1 MAKRPTPKKR
11 RSKSQMRTQHSAFM
25 QRERRRLTDL
35 RNSPY
40 AVIAK
45 KKDEGD
51 AGVEKVTRI
60 KA

>member
-11 RSKSQMRTQHSAFM
+11 RSKSQTRTQHSAFM
-25 QRERRRLTDL
+25 QRERRRLANL

-40 AVIAK
+40 AVFAS
-45 KKDEGD
+45 KKDEGEK
-51 AGVEKVTRI
+51 AIEKVTRI